1 MREELKKRLRS
12 QSLLK
17 TGIILITY
25 IFILYHISDIFSEVN
40 KLGVLLTPFVFGFV
54 IAYLL
59 NPIIEWIHCI
69 ILKIFKKD
77 VKSGICLVFGYL
89 FVFIL
94 ILFLC
99 VKIFPQLW
107 YSVDIIIREIPT
119 SLDSGYKWLETEGVK
134 YLSQI
139 TNNNI
144 ELQDILNMF
153 TTNLD
158 SLMENLSQG
167 MSKIV
172 TATVGFTT
180 FLFNLIL
187 GILISI
193 YMLAHKNTYK
203 GQTKKAIYAFF
214 SEKRANQILLFFSDV
229 HTTFSKFINA
239 RIIDSTIIGILC
251 YIGCLI
257 FEFDNAVLIACI
269 VGITNV
275 IPYFGPFLGAI
286 PCALIVL
293 LQGPAEMVGFCVF
306 ILVLQQFD
314 GNILGPKLLGNSL
327 GLTSLW
333 IIFAVV
339 IMTGLFGIVGMVIGV
354 PLFTIIYM
362 LIKELIYV
370 KLMKKG
376 KSLETADYINS
387 KVDLDFI
394 DLHKYKEKRNED
406 KVEVER
412 NEDE

>member
-12 QSLLK
+12 QSILK
-17 TGIILITY
+17 TGLILITY
-25 IFILYHISDIFSEVN
+25 VFILYHIGDIFSEVN
-40 KLGVLLTPFVFGFV
+40 KLGLLLTPFVFGFV

-59 NPIIEWIHCI
+59 NPIIKWIHRI
-69 ILKIFKKD
+69 FSKIFKKD
-77 VKSGICLVFGYL
+77 INQGFCLVLGYF
-89 FVFIL
+89 FVFVL

-107 YSVDIIIREIPT
+107 YSVDMIIREIPT
-119 SLDSGYKWLETEGVK
+119 SLDSGYKWLETDGVK
-134 YLSQI
+134 YLSQL
-139 TNNNI
+139 TNNQI
-144 ELQDILNMF
+144 EMQDILDMF

-158 SLMENLSQG
+158 GLMENISQG
-167 MSKIV
+167 MTKVV
-172 TATVGFTT
+172 TATVGVTT

-193 YMLAHKNTYK
+193 YMLSHKDIYK

-214 SEKRANQILLFFSDV
+214 TERRANQILLFFSNV
-229 HTTFSKFINA
+229 HSTFSKFINA

-251 YIGCLI
+251 YIGCWV
-257 FEFDNAVLIACI
+257 FEFDNSVLIACI
-269 VGITNV
+269 IGLTNV

-293 LQGPAEMVGFCVF
+293 LQGPAEMIGFCIF
-306 ILVLQQFD
+306 ILILQQFD

-339 IMTGLFGIVGMVIGV
+339 IMTGLFGLVGMVIGV

-362 LIKELIYV
+362 LIKDLIYV

-376 KSLETADYINS
+376 KSLDTVDYINS
-387 KVDLDFI
+387 RVDTDFI
-394 DLHKYKEKRNED
+394 DLHKYYKD
-406 KVEVER
+406 K
-412 NEDE
+412 